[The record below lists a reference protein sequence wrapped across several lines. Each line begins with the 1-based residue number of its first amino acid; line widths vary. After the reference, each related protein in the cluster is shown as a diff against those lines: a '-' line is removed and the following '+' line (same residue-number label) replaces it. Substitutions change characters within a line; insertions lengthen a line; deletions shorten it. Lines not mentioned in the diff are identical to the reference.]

1 MPVLSLGSVL
11 RDWLVQAVIQ
21 YIVFFCVAFDF
32 PIFGGLVGDPGLR
45 PFVCSPTSFLRC
57 HMSQIQN
64 SSLKMLQH
72 ADSSLLG
79 YLPSMPFLQK
89 LLPC

>member
-32 PIFGGLVGDPGLR
+32 PIFGGLVGDPGL
-45 PFVCSPTSFLRC
+45 LRC